1 MNRAV
6 LILNCIFFSWQ
17 QCMFKTQALDLP
29 CPKKIVPAKLKD
41 LSVEQLLSLSEKE
54 QRLWQ
59 KSLVDMHF
67 RGSIGKPLFW
77 DKTTLDHGNVQM
89 HVCNKIIGTDGKHVF
104 VVDSEQAKLR
114 RIDFSVGF
122 LTNKKIV
129 GITSSKDKILI
140 LGVDGDLSLF
150 IKMFGGWIKR
160 EVAKDVCGAA
170 ISDDGLWMAY
180 YCSPPKARLESY
192 LCIMRFNESTNKWE
206 NHEIENILSFTV
218 NPEIFISNGT
228 VVLRSGGVIDIRR
241 YAGATLTKSD
251 YRFVGLPAVS
261 DDGTMVAFCHS
272 NGFKSWVD
280 ILKLNE
286 GEWECKSIEGR
297 ADTIAISRDNNV
309 IVGLSNPDVNIW
321 TLEDDKWSMQKFCTI
336 KGCEREI
343 IYPTISDDCK
353 TLTFTTTAFSAASGK
368 SFVYQ
373 LASPSIDLAVVY
385 ALAKDYLSEEER
397 QQLSGAIKWDE
408 LDDRVKLFLN
418 TKGLGVAPKR
428 KRRK

>member
-1 MNRAV
+1 
-6 LILNCIFFSWQ
+6 
-17 QCMFKTQALDLP
+17 MFKAQALDLP
-29 CPKKIVPAKLKD
+29 SPKKIVPAELKD
-41 LSVEQLLSLSEKE
+41 LSVEQLLSLSQEE
-54 QRLWQ
+54 QKLWQ
-59 KSLVDMHF
+59 KSLTEDHF
-67 RGSIGKPLFW
+67 RGSIGKLLFW
-77 DKTTLDHGNVQM
+77 DETTLDHGNVQM

-114 RIDFSVGF
+114 RIGFSVGF
-122 LTNKKIV
+122 LANKKIV
-129 GITSSKDKILI
+129 GITSSEDKILI
-140 LGVDGDLSLF
+140 LGADGDLSLF

-192 LCIMRFNESTNKWE
+192 LCIMRFNTSTKEWKSYK
-206 NHEIENILSFTV
+206 IENILSFTV
-218 NPEIFISNGT
+218 NPEMFISNGT

-241 YAGATLTKSD
+241 FGGMGLSKPN

-261 DDGTMVAFCHS
+261 YDGTMVAFCHS

-286 GEWECKSIEGR
+286 GEWEYKSIEGR

-321 TLEDDKWSMQKFCTI
+321 VLEGDKWKMQKFCTI

-353 TLTFTTTAFSAASGK
+353 TLTFTTTAFESITSK
-368 SFVYQ
+368 SIIYH
-373 LASPSIDLAVVY
+373 LEGPSVDLPAVY
-385 ALAKDYLSEEER
+385 ALAREDLSAEEKKR
-397 QQLSGAIKWDE
+397 LSRAIKWDE
-408 LDDRVKLFLN
+408 LDNEVTTYLN
-418 TKGLGVAPKR
+418 IKGLGVAPKR